1 MGKVDVGASNA
12 SAAASRAGRRAT
24 DGIHSPPRKNPRRH
38 LRDAPETADG
48 VAEGCR
54 EAAPRR
60 TNAFGTPPGRCRA
73 TSRGSRRRSRARA
86 ARVRP
91 SDPRKKP
98 VARHR
103 PMFAVSGRCRPET
116 REMGFGEQ
124 RRTRGC
130 AEDVPCEEA
139 CFRTTLDYVLSRVPK
154 RASVWLLHS
163 FCCFAEP
170 AQNWNSRVQSC
181 FRMEISFEI
190 CEIHETLKIP
200 FVSTSY
206 NSRNS
211 RVWRPGREMTVRD
224 PEKTRE
230 IGAVWCRGG
239 LRAFF
244 TFCCTLFTFGT
255 CIQLRKKT
263 HVMSIQMPMGK
274 YPLSRGLAREE
285 VERQAPPFLSL
296 APGCLGR
303 NAENCCVLSRLGGC
317 GIPSGNAPARDSH
330 ARLGARVVLA
340 HHGRASQ
347 RCGVGAS
354 AFPAPPRPPPP
365 PDRCPPRSSPE
376 VVFQTRFRANFPL
389 AGD

>member
-73 TSRGSRRRSRARA
+73 TSRGSRRHSRARA

-303 NAENCCVLSRLGGC
+303 NAENCCVLSR
-317 GIPSGNAPARDSH
+317 RWF
-330 ARLGARVVLA
+330 VVF
-340 HHGRASQ
+340 RAGTPP
-347 RCGVGAS
+347 RATLTLAS
-354 AFPAPPRPPPP
+354 ARALSSRIMDALPKDVASVRLPSPPLPAPRPPPI
-365 PDRCPPRSSPE
+365 DAPPRSSPE